1 MEQETVDKIR
11 RYREKYV
18 AEMRASGHDV
28 SDNWLEINTTEIGNK
43 MSKELEVKDIIP

>member
-18 AEMRASGHDV
+18 ADMRASGHDV
-28 SDNWLEINTTEIGNK
+28 SDNWLEINTTTIDDK
-43 MSKELEVKDIIP
+43 IPQELEIKDLTT